1 MTPDSFVNRTSTP
14 VDDIYHLRCD
24 IGQFSQVANR
34 DKDKE
39 LTETALNGL
48 DQYLNKL
55 KIENKNAVIRFCY
68 DSEFKGNSNKEV
80 SLEMMEKHIKQL
92 GSILDKHY
100 HTLIAIEAGMLGPWG
115 EMHTSDIATDENKA
129 KVFQWWLDNTHNI
142 PVLGRNPEAL
152 FSYFGKTLDEMESYE
167 IEKTNKGYLL
177 GLFNDCFLSSD
188 NDVGTYRFDRT
199 REIEWLSNQN
209 EHLPFGGE
217 TCENHQL
224 SDLNYAIPEMFKLK
238 ISYLNLEYKEEVI
251 GKWKNAI
258 YDSSIAN
265 NSIFQGVSG
274 YNYIKAHLG
283 YRFVIT
289 SINVDYAKGG
299 FYDLTINIKNVGFGN
314 LLKEKTIDIIYTDI
328 NNEIISKKE
337 NLGKFKGEEQLIVS
351 SEFLN
356 SENEEYK
363 VFVKLCGLKENNND
377 YYCLQF
383 ANENIFDDNIKG
395 NYIFKLFKEEVQD

>member
-1 MTPDSFVNRTSTP
+1 
-14 VDDIYHLRCD
+14 
-24 IGQFSQVANR
+24 
-34 DKDKE
+34 
-39 LTETALNGL
+39 
-48 DQYLNKL
+48 
-55 KIENKNAVIRFCY
+55 
-68 DSEFKGNSNKEV
+68 
-80 SLEMMEKHIKQL
+80 MMEKHIKQL

-129 KVFQWWLDNTHNI
+129 KVFQWWLDSTHNI
-142 PVLGRNPEAL
+142 PVLGRSPKAL
-152 FSYFGKTLDEMESYE
+152 FHYFGKTLDEMESYK

-177 GLFNDCFLSSD
+177 GLFNDCFLSSES
-188 NDVGTYRFDRT
+188 DVGTYRFDRT
-199 REIEWLSNQN
+199 REVEWLSNQN

-217 TCENHQL
+217 TCEDYQFSNL
-224 SDLNYAIPEMFKLK
+224 DYAISEMFKLK
-238 ISYLNLEYKEEVI
+238 ISYLNLEYKEDVI
-251 GKWKNAI
+251 DKWKNTL

-265 NSIFQGVSG
+265 DSIFHGVSG
-274 YNYIKAHLG
+274 YNSIKAHLG

-314 LLKEKTIDIIYTDI
+314 LLKEKTIDIIYTDE

-337 NLGKFKGEEQLIVS
+337 NLGKYKGKEQLIVS

-363 VFVKLCGLKENNND
+363 VFVKLYGLKENDND

-395 NYIFKLFKEEVQD
+395 NYIFKVFKEEIQK